1 MPGMFK
7 KVLVADDIDSINHAV
22 ASVLKEFNIE
32 QVEYA
37 QYCDKAYI
45 KAKKALLDE
54 DPFDLLICDLSFK
67 IDHLE
72 ERIKG
77 GRELIEI
84 LKQADPN
91 LKVLVNTIED
101 HPHTV
106 KALWD
111 SGNIEGYVCKDRNG
125 MRELKEAIFHLTRGK
140 TYNSPKIERSLK
152 QENLIILND
161 FEINLLTSI
170 ANGLTQDEIQ
180 EQFKKNDISPSS
192 KSAIEKRLK
201 ELREE
206 FNAKTTPHLIGIVKD
221 LKLI

>member
-1 MPGMFK
+1 MFK

-22 ASVLKEFNIE
+22 ASVLRDFNIE
-32 QVEYA
+32 NVEYA

-45 KAKKALLDE
+45 KAKRALMDG

-67 IDHLE
+67 ADHLE

-77 GRELIEI
+77 GKELIAIIKEM
-84 LKQADPN
+84 DPN
-91 LKVLVNTIED
+91 VKVLVNSIED

-106 KALWD
+106 KSLWD

-125 MRELKEAIFHLTRGK
+125 MRELKEAIHMLSTGK
-140 TYNSPKIERSLK
+140 TYNSPRIDRSLK
-152 QENLIILND
+152 QENLTILD
-161 FEINLLTSI
+161 DVEIKLLTYISQ
-170 ANGLTQDEIQ
+170 GMSQDEIHIK
-180 EQFKKNDISPSS
+180 FKEENINPAS

-201 ELREE
+201 DLRDN